1 MGYKYMPSSFSIL
14 CSVFTFGVFIVDIL
28 WNCGVDFYK
37 EGESLPLAP
46 KQVAAQ
52 IALASSVDLLRF
64 VACPLPLLL
73 GLRPKTR
80 MKNIN
85 DAKHKIQKK
94 GKPVTH
100 DRIVSELTFGFWT
113 SLLTPRYSQASF
125 QSKIIKTCFKCVP
138 AAQRNIKNLQ
148 TRFDKIRI
156 LRNRVSH
163 HERIIHWKN
172 LSIQH
177 DELLESIKWLD
188 NASYELACSC
198 DKFPKVYAKDFK
210 AYKQYVKR
218 HWNKYVKKIVS
229 TID

>member
-1 MGYKYMPSSFSIL
+1 MNTRFYSEIENSFTSSRLSVYKQYGADNLTCLARYLYNIEVCKSLYSSVNIFEVTFRNAIDKVL
-14 CSVFTFGVFIVDIL
+14 CTVAGADNWYDIL
-28 WNCGVDFYK
+28 TLD
-37 EGESLPLAP
+37 ST
-46 KQVAAQ
+46 
-52 IALASSVDLLRF
+52 S
-64 VACPLPLLL
+64 
-73 GLRPKTR
+73 
-80 MKNIN
+80 MKNIS

-125 QSKIIKTCFKCVP
+125 QSKIIKTCFKGVP

-148 TRFDKIRI
+148 ARFDKIRI

-218 HWNKYVKKIVS
+218 HWNKY
-229 TID
+229 